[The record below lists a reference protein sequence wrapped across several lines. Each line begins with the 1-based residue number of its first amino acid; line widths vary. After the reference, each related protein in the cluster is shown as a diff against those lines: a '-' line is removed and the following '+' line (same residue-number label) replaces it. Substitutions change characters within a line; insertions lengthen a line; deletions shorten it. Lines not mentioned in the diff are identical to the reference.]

1 MQNNARRID
10 MTGSRL
16 FYNML
21 LFAYPILI
29 SNFCQQLFNAAD
41 SMIVG
46 RFCGPDALAA
56 VGGTGPVVGLF
67 TWGLMGFSIGAD
79 VVVSRMIGQK
89 DPSGIHKAVHTAYFL
104 AISTG
109 LVMALIGILL
119 SRPILTFMAVPPE
132 IMAWS
137 LLYIRIYFVGLFFS
151 VVYNFG
157 AACLR
162 SSGDSQR
169 PTRYMVAAGLLNV
182 LLNVLFV
189 SLLNMGVA
197 GVAIATVLSQ
207 AMAATLV
214 TRALLK
220 GSNGLLLRPREIR
233 ADIAIAKQMVTIGLP
248 ACVQNALFSISNI
261 AIQSSLNSF
270 GSMTMAANS
279 AAASVESFVYV
290 GTGAINQTCTT
301 FTGQNNG
308 AGRMDNIRRV
318 LQLCVLSTTIMGLT
332 VGVLINLFSA
342 PLLSLFTTDPAII
355 SLGQIR
361 LLYVVL
367 PLFLNGIMDVL
378 ANSMRGMGS
387 SVVPMVATLAGIC
400 GLRLL
405 HVFTIFQ
412 RVHTL
417 QCLYLC
423 YPLSWAITCVVLF
436 FLWRRYLAQKMAQ
449 TKAATSNA

>member
-1 MQNNARRID
+1 MQKNARRID

-21 LFAYPILI
+21 LFAYPIII

-46 RFCGPDALAA
+46 RFCGPNALAA

-89 DPSGIHKAVHTAYFL
+89 DPKGIHNAVHTAYFL
-104 AISTG
+104 AISVG
-109 LVMALIGILL
+109 LVMAVVGMIL
-119 SRPILTFMAVPPE
+119 SQAILTFMAVPAE
-132 IMAWS
+132 IMDWS
-137 LLYIRIYFVGLFFS
+137 VLYLRIYFIGLFFS

-162 SSGDSQR
+162 SCGDSQR
-169 PTRYMVAAGLLNV
+169 PTRYMVLAGLLNV

-189 SLLNMGVA
+189 SMLNMGVA
-197 GVAIATVLSQ
+197 GVAIATVMSQ
-207 AMAATLV
+207 ALAATLV

-220 GSNGLLLRPREIR
+220 GSNGLLLIPREIR
-233 ADIAIAKQMVTIGLP
+233 ADLAIAKQMVTIGLP
-248 ACVQNALFSISNI
+248 ACVQNALFSVSNI

-270 GSMTMAANS
+270 GSTTMAANS

-290 GTGAINQTCTT
+290 SSGAINQTCTT

-318 LQLCVLSTTIMGLT
+318 LRLCLLSTTVMGLV
-332 VGVLINLFSA
+332 VGSLINLFPA
-342 PLLSLFTTDPAII
+342 PLLGLFTTDPAII
-355 SLGQIR
+355 ELGKIR

-387 SVVPMVATLAGIC
+387 SLVPMIATLTGIC

-412 RVHTL
+412 RLHTL
-417 QCLYLC
+417 ESLYVC
-423 YPLSWAITCVVLF
+423 YPLSWAITSIVLF
-436 FLWRRYLAQKMAQ
+436 FLWRSFWNKKMAQ
-449 TKAATSNA
+449 HAQVHSAV

>member
-1 MQNNARRID
+1 MQRNTRRID

-16 FYNML
+16 FFNML
-21 LFAYPILI
+21 LFAYPIII

-56 VGGTGPVVGLF
+56 VGGTGPVCGLF
-67 TWGLMGFSIGAD
+67 SWGLMGFSIGAD

-89 DPSGIHKAVHTAYFL
+89 DPAGVHKGVHTAYFL
-104 AISTG
+104 SISTG
-109 LVMALIGILL
+109 LIMALIGALF
-119 SRPILTFMAVPPE
+119 SRPILTLMAVPAE
-132 IMAWS
+132 IMDHS
-137 LLYIRIYFVGLFFS
+137 LLYLRIYFIGLFFN
-151 VVYNFG
+151 VIYNFG

-162 SSGDSQR
+162 SCGDSRR
-169 PTRYMVAAGLLNV
+169 PTQYMVAAGVLNV

-189 SLLNMGVA
+189 SLLNMNVA
-197 GVAIATVLSQ
+197 GVAIATVMSQ
-207 AMAATLV
+207 ALAAILV

-220 GSNGLLLRPREIR
+220 GTNGLLLIPSQIR
-233 ADIAIAKQMVTIGLP
+233 ADLNIAKQMVTIGLP

-270 GSMTMAANS
+270 GSTIMAANS
-279 AAASVESFVYV
+279 AAATVESFVYV

-308 AGRMDNIRRV
+308 AGKMDNIRRV
-318 LQLCVLSTTIMGLT
+318 LRLCVISTTVMGLT
-332 VGVLINLFSA
+332 VGTLINLFSS
-342 PLLSLFTTDPAII
+342 PLLSLFTTDPEII
-355 SLGQIR
+355 ALGQIR

-387 SVVPMVATLAGIC
+387 SVVPMIASLAGIC

-412 RVHTL
+412 RIHTL
-417 QCLYLC
+417 PCLYLC
-423 YPLSWAITCVVLF
+423 YPISWAVTSAVLF
-436 FLWRRYLAQKMAQ
+436 FLWRSYFNQKLARANAAQ
-449 TKAATSNA
+449 AAA